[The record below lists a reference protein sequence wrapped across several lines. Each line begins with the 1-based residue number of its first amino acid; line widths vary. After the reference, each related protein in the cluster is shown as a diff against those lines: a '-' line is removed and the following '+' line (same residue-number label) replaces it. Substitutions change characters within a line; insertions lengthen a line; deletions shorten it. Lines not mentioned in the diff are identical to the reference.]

1 MLDGEQSVSDS
12 NIGVAA
18 GTEAA
23 AEAEETQ
30 GTAEPTLEEQLAAA
44 KAQAAEN
51 WDGKMRALA
60 EFQNYK
66 RRMERELQQARQYAA
81 GSALSRVIPVLDD
94 LELALGSLTGK
105 SDSSA
110 WQAGVSLVQR
120 KFRAAIEAE
129 DIKLVGAEPGQQF
142 DPAVHEAIVQEDSK
156 EFAAGTIIA
165 VVRHGYQLGERIL
178 RPAQVRVAK

>member
-1 MLDGEQSVSDS
+1 MLDGEQPVSDS
-12 NIGVAA
+12 NVAA
-18 GTEAA
+18 AAGLEAA
-23 AEAEETQ
+23 APAEEPQ
-30 GTAEPTLEEQLAAA
+30 AASEPTLEEQLGVA
-44 KAQAAEN
+44 KAKAAEN
-51 WDGKMRALA
+51 FDGKMRALA

-81 GSALSRVIPVLDD
+81 GSALSRMIPVLDD

-142 DPAVHEAIVQEDSK
+142 DPAVHEAIVQEDSQ